1 VLGGKVV
8 SFDASAAQK
17 RPGVRKVVD
26 IGEGVAVIADQ
37 YWIARSALADIK
49 IQWDEGP
56 AAKLDTAAI
65 YAVLEQAKDKPGAVV
80 KQTGAAAAVL
90 ARAKPIEARYTSQ
103 MLAHVTLEP
112 PNCLARVSAKG
123 VDVWVSTQ
131 FPQGAQGAAARA
143 AGVAPQ
149 QVRIH
154 PQFIGGGFGRRLDS
168 DFVSQSVAIAK
179 AVPGTPVKL
188 IWTREDDV
196 THDFYRTPSLHLL
209 RAALNGGRVEAFS
222 HKMIS
227 PSITARMFP
236 SNVKEGIEGF
246 MTEGTVNFTYDIPN
260 LDLRTVIQEVGI
272 RVGYWRSV
280 SNALNAFAIE
290 CFVDELAHAAG
301 QDPVTFRLAMLD
313 KLPRQQAV
321 LQRAVKD
328 AGFSAK
334 PGKGRAFGVA
344 SMECYD
350 THLALVAEVSGTADK
365 VKLEKLTF
373 AVDCGI
379 AVHPDQVIAQLQ
391 GGAVTGLINTLR
403 SKVTVKN
410 GRIEQSNFHEFTIP
424 RMFEVPPIEVVLI
437 PNGERPGGMGE
448 AGVPLVA
455 PAIANAV
462 FALTGKRIRS
472 LPLEDAGISF

>member
-1 VLGGKVV
+1 
-8 SFDASAAQK
+8 
-17 RPGVRKVVD
+17 
-26 IGEGVAVIADQ
+26 
-37 YWIARSALADIK
+37 
-49 IQWDEGP
+49 
-56 AAKLDTAAI
+56 
-65 YAVLEQAKDKPGAVV
+65 
-80 KQTGAAAAVL
+80 
-90 ARAKPIEARYTSQ
+90 
-103 MLAHVTLEP
+103 
-112 PNCLARVSAKG
+112 
-123 VDVWVSTQ
+123 
-131 FPQGAQGAAARA
+131 
-143 AGVAPQ
+143 
-149 QVRIH
+149 
-154 PQFIGGGFGRRLDS
+154 
-168 DFVSQSVAIAK
+168 
-179 AVPGTPVKL
+179 
-188 IWTREDDV
+188 
-196 THDFYRTPSLHLL
+196 
-209 RAALNGGRVEAFS
+209 
-222 HKMIS
+222 
-227 PSITARMFP
+227 
-236 SNVKEGIEGF
+236 
-246 MTEGTVNFTYDIPN
+246 
-260 LDLRTVIQEVGI
+260 
-272 RVGYWRSV
+272 
-280 SNALNAFAIE
+280 
-290 CFVDELAHAAG
+290 
-301 QDPVTFRLAMLD
+301 MLD

-321 LQRAVKD
+321 LQRAAKD